1 MNIARKYPSKAAEL
15 VNNVFDVAQGRPPEV
30 GEDGLPIAPLAK
42 HPPAVIYIDE
52 IERVFEKAKKKKKG
66 MSAPAS
72 GEEPPSRILK
82 TFMKKYSK
90 LTSTDRVM
98 VIGCSTKP
106 WEMEKSKDF
115 KKMFTKDG
123 GKMLYVPKP
132 DYSSLQ
138 MIWKTLI
145 QKRGVKLPQTFD
157 IQTLAHL
164 SHGMTAG
171 KINSVVN
178 DVVTDWRIQ
187 KVARGQT
194 LHIGEFIQAMARQ
207 REVSKEEV
215 QLFEKFR
222 AKFSMKKKAGGKKK
236 KGGKKGGKKKK
247 K

>member
-1 MNIARKYPSKAAEL
+1 M
-15 VNNVFDVAQGRPPEV
+15 G
-30 GEDGLPIAPLAK
+30 
-42 HPPAVIYIDE
+42 
-52 IERVFEKAKKKKKG
+52 
-66 MSAPAS
+66 
-72 GEEPPSRILK
+72 
-82 TFMKKYSK
+82 
-90 LTSTDRVM
+90 VM
-98 VIGCSTKP
+98 VVGCSTKP
-106 WEMEKSKDF
+106 WECEKNKDF

-145 QKRGVKLPQTFD
+145 QKRGVKLPQSFD

-164 SHGMTAG
+164 STGMTAG
-171 KINSVVN
+171 KINTIVN

-247 K
+247 RCNKSFAHRCIWISFFGSIVLKEHREHKYVG

>member
-1 MNIARKYPSKAAEL
+1 M
-15 VNNVFDVAQGRPPEV
+15 G
-30 GEDGLPIAPLAK
+30 
-42 HPPAVIYIDE
+42 
-52 IERVFEKAKKKKKG
+52 KKKG
-66 MSAPAS
+66 MSAPS
-72 GEEPPSRILK
+72 GEEPPSRITK
-82 TFMKKYSK
+82 IFMKQYGK
-90 LTSTDRVM
+90 LTTAEYM
-98 VIGCSTKP
+98 GVIGCSTKP

-145 QKRGVKLPQTFD
+145 QKRGVKLPQSFD

-164 SHGMTAG
+164 STGMIAG
-171 KINSVVN
+171 KINTIVN

-187 KVARGQT
+187 KVQRGQT

-207 REVSKEEV
+207 RQVSKEENAA
-215 QLFEKFR
+215 FDKFREKF
-222 AKFSMKKKAGGKKK
+222 AM
-236 KGGKKGGKKKK
+236 KKKK